1 MHNICITWTN
11 ITFFF
16 SFLRKV
22 LHLLLEGFIYVKP
35 QIKRFRLHWLY
46 QELRTL
52 AMNIVFYL
60 SILYLQ
66 RAAEKK
72 KTCSRHNSPF
82 PSRKPEKTKHSS
94 HDSLL
99 LKDYM
104 IQRLNLA
111 TNFFFLAF
119 TYNSRQPRLF
129 LLFPGGF
136 RRTYSSRG
144 SDRHW
149 QSGRAG
155 TSSTGQLEAP
165 GNAHSLEFLP

>member
-1 MHNICITWTN
+1 MALPRTTN
-11 ITFFF
+11 T
-16 SFLRKV
+16 SHEQSV
-22 LHLLLEGFIYVKP
+22 
-35 QIKRFRLHWLY
+35 
-46 QELRTL
+46 
-52 AMNIVFYL
+52 L
-60 SILYLQ
+60 SIHSLSTEGC
-66 RAAEKK
+66 RK

-82 PSRKPEKTKHSS
+82 PSRKPHKKKTKHSS

>member
-1 MHNICITWTN
+1 MHNLDKHY
-11 ITFFF
+11 FFF
-16 SFLRKV
+16 LFFLRKV
-22 LHLLLEGFIYVKP
+22 LHLLLGGFIYVKP

-72 KTCSRHNSPF
+72 TCSRHNSPF
-82 PSRKPEKTKHSS
+82 PSRKPHKKKTKHSS

-111 TNFFFLAF
+111 TNFFFSFYIQFAAATTLP
-119 TYNSRQPRLF
+119 SLSWRLQED
-129 LLFPGGF
+129 LL
-136 RRTYSSRG
+136 
-144 SDRHW
+144 
-149 QSGRAG
+149 
-155 TSSTGQLEAP
+155 
-165 GNAHSLEFLP
+165 

>member
-72 KTCSRHNSPF
+72 KLVVDIIRH
-82 PSRKPEKTKHSS
+82 
-94 HDSLL
+94 
-99 LKDYM
+99 
-104 IQRLNLA
+104 
-111 TNFFFLAF
+111 
-119 TYNSRQPRLF
+119 F
-129 LLFPGGF
+129 LLESQKKQNTAATIPY
-136 RRTYSSRG
+136 YSK
-144 SDRHW
+144 
-149 QSGRAG
+149 
-155 TSSTGQLEAP
+155 TT
-165 GNAHSLEFLP
+165 